1 MILAIDTSSAAC
13 SAALIGADGR
23 LVAAADERIG
33 RGHAERLAPMI
44 DEMLAGRIPSSILVG
59 VGPGSFT
66 GIRVGIA
73 AAHGLAIGW
82 EVPLAGIDSLA
93 LTAATA
99 LDAMDEAPDEIA
111 VAQGGGHGELFVRAF
126 RAAPLEAIGDPANLT
141 PAAAAAAMTAA
152 LVVGSGAAALV
163 EARGSGSAIDTLP
176 SARFALALP
185 EALRSLDPRP
195 SYGRAPDARPLVAA

>member
-13 SAALIGADGR
+13 SAALIGADGA

-44 DEMLAGRIPSSILVG
+44 AEMLAGRMPHLD
-59 VGPGSFT
+59 PGRGRT
-66 GIRVGIA
+66 GQLHRHPRRDRRGARAGDRLGRA
-73 AAHGLAIGW
+73 AGGNRFARADRRHRARRDRRAPAEIG
-82 EVPLAGIDSLA
+82 
-93 LTAATA
+93 
-99 LDAMDEAPDEIA
+99 

-126 RAAPLEAIGDPANLT
+126 RAAPLVAIGDPANLT
-141 PAAAAAAMTAA
+141 PAAAAAAMAA
-152 LVVGSGAAALV
+152 PLVVGSGAAALV
-163 EARGSGSAIDTLP
+163 EARGAGSALDILP

-185 EALRSLDPRP
+185 EALRTLDPRP